1 MSGAWA
7 PTGGGPV
14 GGDAGLVDDGRG
26 ESGTTGRVGSLCPF
40 QDGGA
45 SAVSGATS
53 TGGGGGGCPD
63 QEGGGF
69 IVVVMLIFISLSLV
83 LHLAAL
89 VCLGFLL
96 KGRSA
101 PGGSESLEPVLR
113 AELGKAR
120 DASAHD
126 AGALRTEVAN
136 AGAKNTETLT
146 NLLLGQLKELRESN
160 DRDIKLLRE
169 GVTGAQEAGAKH
181 LTELLGKIG
190 DAQDQRFEDF
200 TAQLVTLRKGVIGA
214 QEADAKHL
222 TELLGKIGDAQ
233 DKRFEVFATQ
243 LTTLTKSNEEHIGDL
258 GKQVQTNLKEMREG
272 NEKKLE
278 QMRQT
283 VDEKLQ
289 GTLEK
294 RLGESFKL
302 VSEQLAEVNKGLG
315 EMQDLAADVGGL
327 QRTLTN
333 VKIRGTWGEVQLGDL
348 LGRVLTSQQ
357 YGRNVNPIP
366 DSNAVVEYAIK
377 LPGPDDD
384 PQSVVWLPIDAKYPQ
399 EDYLR
404 LQDASESG
412 DPEAVE
418 KAVKAF
424 ARTVE
429 VAAADIRNKYLAPPH
444 TTDFGILFLP
454 TEGLYAEVLRNQRLM
469 DRLQQVHR
477 VVPQGPTTLA
487 AFLNSLQMGFRTLAL
502 QKRSSEVWNVL
513 AAVKNEFGKFG
524 GVLDKLKNQ
533 LATASRTVGK
543 AEVRTRAMERTLR
556 EVEELPADT
565 DTAKLLGIPPS
576 DQPPLMADAER

>member
-1 MSGAWA
+1 
-7 PTGGGPV
+7 
-14 GGDAGLVDDGRG
+14 
-26 ESGTTGRVGSLCPF
+26 
-40 QDGGA
+40 
-45 SAVSGATS
+45 
-53 TGGGGGGCPD
+53 
-63 QEGGGF
+63 
-69 IVVVMLIFISLSLV
+69 
-83 LHLAAL
+83 
-89 VCLGFLL
+89 
-96 KGRSA
+96 
-101 PGGSESLEPVLR
+101 
-113 AELGKAR
+113 
-120 DASAHD
+120 
-126 AGALRTEVAN
+126 
-136 AGAKNTETLT
+136 
-146 NLLLGQLKELRESN
+146 
-160 DRDIKLLRE
+160 
-169 GVTGAQEAGAKH
+169 
-181 LTELLGKIG
+181 
-190 DAQDQRFEDF
+190 
-200 TAQLVTLRKGVIGA
+200 
-214 QEADAKHL
+214 
-222 TELLGKIGDAQ
+222 
-233 DKRFEVFATQ
+233 
-243 LTTLTKSNEEHIGDL
+243 
-258 GKQVQTNLKEMREG
+258 MREG